1 MVNVTKFH
9 QIIFRKMILNHTIHK
24 TDAQLEATKRLPQ
37 ELENSF
43 NVQEGEEEVLS
54 ETDVK

>member
-1 MVNVTKFH
+1 
-9 QIIFRKMILNHTIHK
+9 MILNHTFHI

-43 NVQEGEEEVLS
+43 NVQEREEEVDS
-54 ETDVK
+54 EAGAK